1 MDILKKLL
9 SNKSDNKPHNPDSIL
24 KKPSKTLWTSKDF
37 SDIGEKVKKILKGD
51 THD

>member
-1 MDILKKLL
+1 MDVLKKLL
-9 SNKSDNKPHNPDSIL
+9 SKNADKSQNPDKL
-24 KKPSKTLWTSKDF
+24 VKKPSKTLWTSKDF

>member
-9 SNKSDNKPHNPDSIL
+9 GGLPNSTKNSDPPL
-24 KKPSKTLWTSKDF
+24 KKPTKELWTSKDF

-51 THD
+51 K